1 MSVTE
6 SSVIQTGT
14 RVRVRRG
21 DVPVDATLLGREG
34 VVLAHSPYS
43 PSRVEVS
50 LDGESEIRIFTPSEL
65 ELLRGPEALP
75 PDQQAAR
82 KRLARP

>member
-21 DVPVDATLLGREG
+21 DVPVDTTLPGREG
-34 VVLAHSPYS
+34 VVLVHSPYS

-50 LDGESEIRIFTPSEL
+50 LDGESEIQVFMPSEL
-65 ELLRGPEALP
+65 ELLSGPEALP